1 MTALQ
6 SAVPAFLGIDLTIA
20 FTTLTVI
27 AGLAFMAIMVSFA
40 FGEHLPN
47 SWPLS
52 FEDGYLEREA
62 ALEPS
67 DDD

>member
-1 MTALQ
+1 MTTLQ
-6 SAVPAFLGIDLTIA
+6 SAIPVFLGIDLTIA

-27 AGLAFMAIMVSFA
+27 AGLAFVVVMLSFA

-52 FEDGYLEREA
+52 FDDDYLEREA